1 MASPAVYSR
10 RIQLPQGAP
19 DLEVVRYPAGTVIFC
34 EGSPGYRAF
43 IVQSGLVEIS
53 KVGPKGEKVIGYVGG
68 GEIFGE
74 LAPLDGELAPLDG
87 EPRMA
92 SATAVKETMCIVMPE
107 QLLRSRLAE
116 ADPFVR
122 DLLFVMVRGMRQ
134 VTQDFLSKQN
144 P

>member
-34 EGSPGYRAF
+34 EGSPGYRAS

-68 GEIFGE
+68 GEIF
-74 LAPLDGELAPLDG
+74 GELAPLDG

>member
-74 LAPLDGELAPLDG
+74 LAPLDGE
-87 EPRMA
+87 PRMA

-134 VTQDFLSKQN
+134 VTQDFLYK
-144 P
+144 

>member
-1 MASPAVYSR
+1 MASPAVYNR
-10 RIQLPQGAP
+10 RIQPPQGAP

-74 LAPLDGELAPLDG
+74 LAPLDGE
-87 EPRMA
+87 PRMA
-92 SATAVKETMCIVMPE
+92 SATAIKETQCIVMPE
-107 QLLRSRLAE
+107 QLLRSRLAA
-116 ADPFVR
+116 ADPFLR

-134 VTQDFLSKQN
+134 VHAELLDKASC
-144 P
+144 

>member
-1 MASPAVYSR
+1 MASPAVYNR
-10 RIQLPQGAP
+10 RIQPPQGAP
-19 DLEVVRYPAGTVIFC
+19 DLEIVRYPAGTVIFC

-74 LAPLDGELAPLDG
+74 LAPLDGE
-87 EPRMA
+87 PRMA
-92 SATAVKETMCIVMPE
+92 SATAIKETQCIVMPE
-107 QLLRSRLAE
+107 QLLRSRLAA
-116 ADPFVR
+116 ADPFLR

-134 VTQDFLSKQN
+134 VHAELLDKASC
-144 P
+144 

>member
-10 RIQLPQGAP
+10 RIEPPQGAP

-74 LAPLDGELAPLDG
+74 LAPLDGE
-87 EPRMA
+87 PRMA
-92 SATAVKETMCIVMPE
+92 SATAIKETQCIVMPE
-107 QLLRSRLAE
+107 QLLRSRLAA
-116 ADPFVR
+116 ADPFLR

-134 VTQDFLSKQN
+134 VHTELLDNTSR
-144 P
+144 

>member
-74 LAPLDGELAPLDG
+74 LAPLDV

>member
-10 RIQLPQGAP
+10 RIQLPQGAL

-74 LAPLDGELAPLDG
+74 LAPLDV

>member
-10 RIQLPQGAP
+10 RIEPPQGAP
-19 DLEVVRYPAGTVIFC
+19 DLEIIRYPAGTVIFC

-74 LAPLDGELAPLDG
+74 LAPLDGE
-87 EPRMA
+87 PRMA

-107 QLLRSRLAE
+107 HLLRSRLAE
-116 ADPFVR
+116 ADPFLR

-134 VTQDFLSKQN
+134 VTLDLLTK
-144 P
+144 PGR

>member
-74 LAPLDGELAPLDG
+74 LAPLDGE
-87 EPRMA
+87 PRMA